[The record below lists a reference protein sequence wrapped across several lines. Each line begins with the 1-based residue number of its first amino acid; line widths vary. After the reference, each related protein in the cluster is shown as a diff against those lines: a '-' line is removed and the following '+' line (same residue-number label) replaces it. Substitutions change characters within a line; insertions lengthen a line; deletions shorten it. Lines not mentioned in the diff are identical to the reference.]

1 MCASCSWPTKVCKEA
16 GLATLKSLHSLFPWT
31 SHFWGPWIILF
42 EDCLLWM
49 CAGLSKDCFCSPTCI
64 IQFINTKTVVLLK
77 LVEFFH
83 LWLGPYSS
91 SPSGLDIALSRT
103 HTCSS
108 GGSGWCPVGP
118 CSSPCS
124 QAKAS
129 WDPVHLWTCTSS
141 SGGSSW
147 CPVGPCTS
155 FQGEGSWDPVHFCT
169 CSCSIGGN
177 DWCSAI
183 CFSRM
188 RMVAYPE
195 PAVCPVQAQPELSAP
210 SALSYPEVPTLCGPH
225 SSVAQHVL
233 SQPEVC
239 APPLGPVLPKPK
251 VLRRVCWQPQTKL
264 PEESRR
270 LWQFPVKCRLSRGRW
285 PELLFV
291 CFWTHL
297 LLRFRLGPGSV
308 TQLVDCLVLFSIHK
322 WIHTFFNRFIGTDFT
337 QCTVVCWWTHTTMTR

>member
-1 MCASCSWPTKVCKEA
+1 
-16 GLATLKSLHSLFPWT
+16 
-31 SHFWGPWIILF
+31 
-42 EDCLLWM
+42 M

-118 CSSPCS
+118 CSSPGS

-155 FQGEGSWDPVHFCT
+155 FQGEGSWDSVHFCT
-169 CSCSIGGN
+169 CTCSIGGD
-177 DWCSAI
+177 DWCSASPGTHM
-183 CFSRM
+183 FFQNENGS
-188 RMVAYPE
+188 
-195 PAVCPVQAQPELSAP
+195 
-210 SALSYPEVPTLCGPH
+210 
-225 SSVAQHVL
+225 
-233 SQPEVC
+233 
-239 APPLGPVLPKPK
+239 
-251 VLRRVCWQPQTKL
+251 
-264 PEESRR
+264 
-270 LWQFPVKCRLSRGRW
+270 LSRACCV
-285 PELLFV
+285 P
-291 CFWTHL
+291 CA
-297 LLRFRLGPGSV
+297 GPARGLCTV
-308 TQLVDCLVLFSIHK
+308 CLVLPRGARAVWTS
-322 WIHTFFNRFIGTDFT
+322 FICGTACFVPARGLCSAT
-337 QCTVVCWWTHTTMTR
+337 WSCSAQAQGSPSRLLTTSNQAAWGVPSPLAVPSEVPLVPWPVTRTAICLFLDSPAA